1 MWPPAKKIPAKN
13 LRPHNS
19 TCPLWETCDSSED
32 ASCKKSKVPGP
43 FKASAVS
50 PGREV
55 RSSSCRA
62 VVQLGGVT
70 LLDKRVGYLTPDI
83 NKKLA
88 DWRTPTPRWHG
99 GLAGS
104 QIEWA
109 DACKLVEGPWDTRSS
124 TTSGQGGDDTHRPLG
139 LDKGK
144 HHMFFMGLIVS
155 LLERIGESTAWTWTS
170 IYDDQHVKMQVED
183 ATQSQLLEL
192 CCINASISV
201 FPLDIS
207 LIVCAVCVLSLFCRK
222 WAAQLWTPT
231 MDKLT
236 STFRLLVQR
245 DFLINNCL
253 NLSS

>member
-109 DACKLVEGPWDTRSS
+109 DACKLAEGPWDTRSS
-124 TTSGQGGDDTHRPLG
+124 TTSGQGGDDTHTPLG
-139 LDKGK
+139 LDKAPYVL
-144 HHMFFMGLIVS
+144 HRTHCES
-155 LLERIGESTAWTWTS
+155 AGENRRK
-170 IYDDQHVKMQVED
+170 YCLD
-183 ATQSQLLEL
+183 
-192 CCINASISV
+192 
-201 FPLDIS
+201 LDIYIWWS
-207 LIVCAVCVLSLFCRK
+207 TCQDASWRCYTEPAAWVMLYQCFYFCLPSWHLSYCLCRLCIITIPSK
-222 WAAQLWTPT
+222 MSSPT
-231 MDKLT
+231 
-236 STFRLLVQR
+236 
-245 DFLINNCL
+245 L
-253 NLSS
+253 NLYYGQVV